1 MLGDGTAESHE
12 RAQRALND
20 LWPYASELFLADDVD
35 AKAVADGFGVDL
47 ESLRGRWRQTVD
59 QVVGEAT
66 LTIPTDGFA
75 PRGGR
80 IGRHTE
86 HLGRMLA
93 DMQSLARAHPGAS
106 W

>member
-1 MLGDGTAESHE
+1 M
-12 RAQRALND
+12 
-20 LWPYASELFLADDVD
+20 ADDVD
-35 AKAVADGFGVDL
+35 TRAVAAGNGVDL
-47 ESLRGRWRQTVD
+47 ETLRPGWRQTVD
-59 QVVGEAT
+59 RVFSEAT
-66 LTIPTDGFA
+66 LTIPKDGFS

-80 IGRHTE
+80 TGRHTE